1 MHAFPRFLIAA
12 IMLGILPAIAAAGAQ
27 LPVRKSGYWQI
38 TTVADTV
45 GMKTFQACIT
55 AADPIV
61 TGIGE
66 KACKASEVKMIGD
79 ERYVTVTCG
88 TAEGKE
94 TTSTVLT
101 GDFTTWYRAMSKI
114 SFDPPQNG
122 IAHLGATIE
131 GKFLSPSCPK
141 TGAQTSDH

>member
-1 MHAFPRFLIAA
+1 MRAFPWFLIAA
-12 IMLGILPAIAAAGAQ
+12 ITLGISPAIAAAGAQ
-27 LPVRKSGYWQI
+27 LPVRKPGYWQI

-55 AADPIV
+55 AADSIV

-66 KACKASEVKMIGD
+66 KACQAFEVKMIGD
-79 ERYVTVTCG
+79 ERYVTVACG

-114 SFDPPQNG
+114 TFEPPQNG
-122 IAHLGATIE
+122 VAHLGATIE
-131 GKFLSPSCPK
+131 GKFLSPNCP
-141 TGAQTSDH
+141 TAGASTNDH

>member
-1 MHAFPRFLIAA
+1 MRALPRLFIAA
-12 IMLGILPAIAAAGAQ
+12 TMFVPLSEIAASGAQ
-27 LPVRKSGYWQI
+27 LPIRKSGYWQI

-55 AADPIV
+55 AANPVV

-66 KACKASEVKMIGD
+66 KGCQASEVKMIGD
-79 ERYVTVTCG
+79 ERYVTVACT

-101 GDFTTWYRAMSKI
+101 GDFATWYRAMSKI
-114 SFDPPQNG
+114 TFDPPQNG
-122 IAHLGATIE
+122 VAHLGANIE
-131 GKFLSPSCPK
+131 GKFLSPNCPRE
-141 TGAQTSDH
+141 GVSASDH